1 MPRLIGYDGVMKTEK
16 LGANTWDV
24 LGSRGGSVTN
34 IDSQA
39 RRLGRRAHVSL
50 GRHHGL
56 TQSQIFS
63 RDGSN
68 MGHGL
73 RSGLLESAAKWH
85 GQGVFYS
92 LSLQSNHTV
101 HCFP

>member
-1 MPRLIGYDGVMKTEK
+1 MRTKNFTQIHGVV
-16 LGANTWDV
+16 GCAGPVRW
-24 LGSRGGSVTN
+24 GSVTN

-56 TQSQIFS
+56 TQSQIS
-63 RDGSN
+63 VGVGSN

-73 RSGLLESAAKWH
+73 RSELLVVQRNGMDKA
-85 GQGVFYS
+85 FF
-92 LSLQSNHTV
+92 LSLACNSTTGLTSLMFIV
-101 HCFP
+101 A